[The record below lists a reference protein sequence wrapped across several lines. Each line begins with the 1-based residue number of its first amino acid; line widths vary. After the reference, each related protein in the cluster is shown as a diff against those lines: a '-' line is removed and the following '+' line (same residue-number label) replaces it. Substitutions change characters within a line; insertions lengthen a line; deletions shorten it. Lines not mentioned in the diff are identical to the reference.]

1 MKRLLIASLLFANS
15 VYAEQ
20 CVIQEKTVSQGS
32 VVIQERSGVRQEVVP
47 LPNGLRRCQVSF
59 RARIGADWHTAFGE
73 YDWAGDLP
81 REQACGAAVK
91 HAEDAVRARVGQ
103 SRVISEKVLVCR
115 DQPDLNVLRTTN
127 PGTMGRV
134 HQFRPHPN
142 FPREFWHN
150 GTRCRWFTEPSF
162 NGQDIHNYQGVICQL
177 NLARWVVVDKF

>member
-142 FPREFWHN
+142 YPNRFWHN
-150 GTRCRWFTEPSF
+150 GAQCRWILDSIYQ
-162 NGQDIHNYQGVICQL
+162 GRDIRTQEGVICQVQDDF
-177 NLARWVVVDKF
+177 WVVVDKF